1 MNEQDNR
8 FLIDYWKRLVDAG
21 EIDSDKQSKI
31 AEIRTLWLNAKKA
44 GGKVFF
50 LGNGGS
56 AGIASHLAIDL
67 AKNARVQAM
76 NFDVATVTCLA
87 NDRGH
92 DNWMASALEL
102 WAAPHDVVVAI
113 SSSGRS
119 KNVLNAADYAISR
132 KLALVTLSGMTP
144 DAPLRAKGDVSLWCD
159 SRAYNIIET
168 AHQFWLMAALDLL
181 IGKAEYSA

>member
-1 MNEQDNR
+1 MNEQDNV
-8 FLIDYWKRLVDAG
+8 FLSDYWSRLVTAG
-21 EIDSDKQSKI
+21 EIDADKKSKI
-31 AEIRTLWLNAKKA
+31 AEIRKLWLKARDA
-44 GGKVFF
+44 GGRVIF

-56 AGIASHLAIDL
+56 AGMASHLAIDL
-67 AKNARVQAM
+67 SKNARVPAL

-92 DNWMASALEL
+92 DNWMAAALEL
-102 WAAPHDVVVAI
+102 WATPHDVVVAI

-132 KLALVTLSGMTP
+132 NLALITLSGMSP
-144 DAPLRAKGDVSLWCD
+144 DTPLRGKGDVSLWCD

-168 AHQFWLMAALDLL
+168 AHQFWLMAAIDLL